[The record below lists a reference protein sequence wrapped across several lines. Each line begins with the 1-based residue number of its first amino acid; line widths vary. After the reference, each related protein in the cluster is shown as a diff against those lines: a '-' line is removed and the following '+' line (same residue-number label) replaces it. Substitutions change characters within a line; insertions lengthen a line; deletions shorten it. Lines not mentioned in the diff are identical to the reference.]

1 MVAKKK
7 IPAEATPKRKASP
20 ETSKKRAEQIVASA
34 DVVLAVPKG
43 QTIPLEDTPA
53 KDPEPTPPEGL
64 AEYPVKGT
72 AYSLLGMID
81 PEQKPT
87 IPQIVAM
94 ARRLVDVASKLPR
107 YIKRAA
113 IPAYM
118 FHSKFSP
125 DAPVIE
131 EDPTNDNPESE
142 SATKSKRRL
151 IKMETDTKGSM
162 KTTVI
167 EIPNGVP
174 LKKVCADIDIDPSLA
189 RRILRS
195 KGKKPSGRWEWK
207 PEDVE
212 DVKTLLKAEAEK
224 LK

>member
-7 IPAEATPKRKASP
+7 ITAVSKKKTSP
-20 ETSKKRAEQIVASA
+20 ETSKKRAEQIIASA
-34 DVVLAVPKG
+34 DVVLVVPKG
-43 QTIPLEDTPA
+43 QTIPLEDA
-53 KDPEPTPPEGL
+53 PTPDQDPAPVEGL

-72 AYSLLGMID
+72 PYSVLGLID
-81 PEQKPT
+81 PDQKPT
-87 IPQIVAM
+87 IAQIVAM
-94 ARRLVDVASKLPR
+94 ARRLVEVAPKLPR

-118 FHSKFSP
+118 FHSKFNPEASE
-125 DAPVIE
+125 VE

-142 SATKSKRRL
+142 PATKSKRRVAR
-151 IKMETDTKGSM
+151 MATDTKGSM

-174 LKKVCADIDIDPSLA
+174 LKKVCADIDIDPGLA

-195 KGKKPSGRWEWK
+195 KGKKPTGRWEWK

-212 DVKTLLKAEAEK
+212 GVKALLKEEAGK